1 MNLSS
6 SLSLTEKVSE
16 FRSWEARRGE
26 YVNNIGK
33 KRPKENNAIDET
45 NKSLSKKRKSN
56 GYREIDVA
64 GHDGSS
70 GLFIDSLNGQS
81 MPMNEEERE
90 HGISD
95 YGEFNEFENV
105 KKNRMG
111 QRARKAK
118 AMAIEA
124 KKSGKVWN
132 NSINWRE
139 KKNTTE
145 EKSTMDNKRKPIVK
159 SSDVANMGK
168 NWKDEGK
175 SHPSWAAKEAQK
187 LKSGIAQFKGTK
199 ITFD

>member
-1 MNLSS
+1 MGSLRKSQSS
-6 SLSLTEKVSE
+6 
-16 FRSWEARRGE
+16 EA
-26 YVNNIGK
+26 GK
-33 KRPKENNAIDET
+33 HVEGNMSIISVRKDLKKIMQLMRQT
-45 NKSLSKKRKSN
+45 NRYLKKRKSN

-145 EKSTMDNKRKPIVK
+145 EKSTMDNKRKP
-159 SSDVANMGK
+159 
-168 NWKDEGK
+168 
-175 SHPSWAAKEAQK
+175 
-187 LKSGIAQFKGTK
+187 
-199 ITFD
+199 